1 MSKSKRDFYEVLGVA
16 KGASDEELKKAY
28 RKSAMKHHPDR
39 NPDSKTAEAQ
49 FKEAKEA
56 YETLTDPNK
65 RAAYD
70 QYGHAGVDPSMGGG
84 FGGGGF
90 ADAFGDI
97 FGDIFGQ
104 GGGRQSGPQVYKG
117 ADLRYNMD
125 ITLEQAAEG
134 YTTQIRVPSW
144 SNCKPCHGTGAE
156 PGTKAE
162 TCTTCSG
169 HGQVRHRANAR
180 S

>member
-16 KGASDEELKKAY
+16 RGASDEELKKAY
-28 RKSAMKHHPDR
+28 RKLAMKYHPDR

-49 FKEAKEA
+49 FKEVKEA

-70 QYGHAGVDPSMGGG
+70 QYGHAGVDQSMGGGG

-104 GGGRQSGPQVYKG
+104 GGGRHSGPQVYKA
-117 ADLRYNMD
+117 ADGRSGRAPTAY
-125 ITLEQAAEG
+125 
-134 YTTQIRVPSW
+134 
-144 SNCKPCHGTGAE
+144 
-156 PGTKAE
+156 
-162 TCTTCSG
+162 CSTNG
-169 HGQVRHRANAR
+169 IYG
-180 S
+180 

>member
-28 RKSAMKHHPDR
+28 RKSAMKYHPDR

-70 QYGHAGVDPSMGGG
+70 QYGRP
-84 FGGGGF
+84 
-90 ADAFGDI
+90 
-97 FGDIFGQ
+97 
-104 GGGRQSGPQVYKG
+104 RQV
-117 ADLRYNMD
+117 
-125 ITLEQAAEG
+125 
-134 YTTQIRVPSW
+134 V
-144 SNCKPCHGTGAE
+144 E
-156 PGTKAE
+156 PGAALIGAAAVGLLAYSLANNNDNRHHSNG
-162 TCTTCSG
+162 CNQGYYHNSG
-169 HGQVRHRANAR
+169 FRGRNLCY
-180 S
+180 